1 MWYRMEHYSAIRENE
16 IIPFTAAWIDLETII
31 LTEVRQ
37 ISYEITDT

>member
-1 MWYRMEHYSAIRENE
+1 MWYRMEHNSAMRENE

-37 ISYEITDT
+37 ISYDITDT